1 MTEYSKRTVEI
12 RVGGRYRLGKKIGT
26 GSFGEIFEG
35 TDIFDNSSVAI
46 KLEHNTVKYPQLLF
60 EAKLLKSIP
69 GTGIPTMHW
78 FGIAGEYNAMVM
90 ELLGQ
95 NLEDLYNYCAKN
107 FSLKTILMI
116 TIQMIERLKHVHDN
130 HYIHRDI
137 KPENFLIGK
146 DTTAKTIYLLDFGLA
161 KRYRDE
167 YTHIHIPLKENR
179 NLTGTARYASCNA
192 HNGLEQSR
200 RDDMESIAYVILY
213 FFKKKLPWQGL
224 KCKDKNEKHAKIKE
238 IKMSMTPEKLFE
250 GLPKE
255 FADYLTMVKKL
266 GFEDEPA
273 YKSYIQM
280 FNKLFKAKE
289 FEMDYIY
296 DWVTVKNN
304 TNVLK
309 DASLI
314 QSAEI
319 SQKRGKDTNG
329 TQIDLLIDRKDKAIN
344 ICEIKYTAAPFAI
357 DKKVVQELQNKIH
370 VFSEE
375 TGTRKSLLLTLITA
389 NGLKDGM
396 YSGFPHC
403 VVDLDQLFLA

>member
-1 MTEYSKRTVEI
+1 MSEVYSKRTVEI

-26 GSFGEIFEG
+26 GAFGEIFEG

-46 KLEHNTVKYPQLLF
+46 KLEHNSVKYPQLLF

-69 GTGIPTMHW
+69 GTGIPVMHW

-90 ELLGQ
+90 DLLGQ

-146 DTTAKTIYLLDFGLA
+146 ETTEKTIYLIDFGLA

-213 FFKKKLPWQGL
+213 FFRKKLPWQGL

-266 GFEDEPA
+266 GFEEEPS
-273 YKSYIQM
+273 YKTYIQM

-289 FEMDYIY
+289 FEMDYRY
-296 DWVTVKNN
+296 DWVAVKDN

-309 DASLI
+309 DASLV

-319 SQKRGKDTNG
+319 SQKR
-329 TQIDLLIDRKDKAIN
+329 
-344 ICEIKYTAAPFAI
+344 EE
-357 DKKVVQELQNKIH
+357 DKKVNSTIEPNNGNAENEPKNMINELKEDNNDGEEGRKKGKNKNEKCKI
-370 VFSEE
+370 F
-375 TGTRKSLLLTLITA
+375 
-389 NGLKDGM
+389 
-396 YSGFPHC
+396 
-403 VVDLDQLFLA
+403 

>member
-1 MTEYSKRTVEI
+1 MSEIYSKRTVEI

-26 GSFGEIFEG
+26 GAFGEIFEG

-46 KLEHNTVKYPQLLF
+46 KLEHNSVKYPQLLF

-69 GTGIPTMHW
+69 GTGIPVMHW

-90 ELLGQ
+90 DLLGQ

-146 DTTAKTIYLLDFGLA
+146 DSTAKTIYLLDFGLA

-213 FFKKKLPWQGL
+213 FFRKKLPWQGL

-250 GLPKE
+250 GLPQE
-255 FADYLTMVKKL
+255 FADYLTFVKKL

-273 YKSYIQM
+273 YKNYIQM
-280 FNKLFKAKE
+280 FNRLFKAKE

-309 DASLI
+309 DASLV
-314 QSAEI
+314 QSEEM
-319 SQKRGKDTNG
+319 SQKNE
-329 TQIDLLIDRKDKAIN
+329 DRKTNSTIEPNNGNPENEPKNMIN
-344 ICEIKYTAAPFAI
+344 EIKDENNNDEDGI
-357 DKKVVQELQNKIH
+357 GKKKGKNKNEKCI
-370 VFSEE
+370 
-375 TGTRKSLLLTLITA
+375 
-389 NGLKDGM
+389 
-396 YSGFPHC
+396 
-403 VVDLDQLFLA
+403 LF

>member
-1 MTEYSKRTVEI
+1 MSEVYSKRTVEI

-26 GSFGEIFEG
+26 GAFGEIFEG

-46 KLEHNTVKYPQLLF
+46 KLEHNSVKYPQLLF

-69 GTGIPTMHW
+69 GTGIPVMHW

-90 ELLGQ
+90 DLLGQ

-213 FFKKKLPWQGL
+213 FFRKKLPWQGL

-238 IKMSMTPEKLFE
+238 MKMSITPEKLFE

-314 QSAEI
+314 QSEEV
-319 SQKRGKDTNG
+319 SQKR
-329 TQIDLLIDRKDKAIN
+329 
-344 ICEIKYTAAPFAI
+344 EE
-357 DKKVVQELQNKIH
+357 DKKVNSTIEANNGNQEYEPKNMINEINDDNNDVNDMKKKGKNNKNEKCL
-370 VFSEE
+370 VF
-375 TGTRKSLLLTLITA
+375 
-389 NGLKDGM
+389 
-396 YSGFPHC
+396 
-403 VVDLDQLFLA
+403 

>member
-1 MTEYSKRTVEI
+1 MSEVFSKRTVEI

-26 GSFGEIFEG
+26 GAFGEIFEG

-46 KLEHNTVKYPQLLF
+46 KLEHNSVKYPQLLF

-69 GTGIPTMHW
+69 STGIPVMHW

-90 ELLGQ
+90 DLLGQ

-107 FSLKTILMI
+107 FSLKTIIMI
-116 TIQMIERLKHVHDN
+116 IIQMIERLKHVHDN

-146 DTTAKTIYLLDFGLA
+146 ENTEKTIYLIDFGLA

-167 YTHIHIPLKENR
+167 YTQIHIPLKENR

-213 FFKKKLPWQGL
+213 FFRKKLPWQGL

-238 IKMSMTPEKLFE
+238 LKMSITPEKLFE
-250 GLPKE
+250 GIPKE

-273 YKSYIQM
+273 YKTYIQM

-309 DASLI
+309 DASLV
-314 QSAEI
+314 QSAEM
-319 SQKRGKDTNG
+319 SQKRDEEKKVNSTIEPNNG
-329 TQIDLLIDRKDKAIN
+329 NEENEPKNMIN
-344 ICEIKYTAAPFAI
+344 EIK
-357 DKKVVQELQNKIH
+357 DEDNVGDDNK
-370 VFSEE
+370 
-375 TGTRKSLLLTLITA
+375 RKGKNKNEKCDI
-389 NGLKDGM
+389 
-396 YSGFPHC
+396 F
-403 VVDLDQLFLA
+403 

>member
-1 MTEYSKRTVEI
+1 MSEVYSKRTVEI

-26 GSFGEIFEG
+26 GAFGEIFEG

-46 KLEHNTVKYPQLLF
+46 KLEHNSVKYPQLLF

-69 GTGIPTMHW
+69 STGIPVMHW

-90 ELLGQ
+90 DLLGQ

-107 FSLKTILMI
+107 FTLKTIIMI
-116 TIQMIERLKHVHDN
+116 IIQMIERLKHVHDN

-146 DTTAKTIYLLDFGLA
+146 DNTEKTIYLIDFGLA

-167 YTHIHIPLKENR
+167 YTQIHIPLKENR
-179 NLTGTARYASCNA
+179 NLTGTARYAICNA
-192 HNGLEQSR
+192 HNGLVQSR

-213 FFKKKLPWQGL
+213 FFRKKLPWQGL

-238 IKMSMTPEKLFE
+238 LKMSITPEKLFE
-250 GLPKE
+250 GIPKE

-273 YKSYIQM
+273 YKTYIQM

-309 DASLI
+309 DASLV
-314 QSAEI
+314 QSAEM
-319 SQKRGKDTNG
+319 SQKRDEEKKVNSTIEPNNG
-329 TQIDLLIDRKDKAIN
+329 NEENEPKNMIN
-344 ICEIKYTAAPFAI
+344 EIK
-357 DKKVVQELQNKIH
+357 DEDNVGDDNK
-370 VFSEE
+370 
-375 TGTRKSLLLTLITA
+375 RKGKNKNEKCDI
-389 NGLKDGM
+389 
-396 YSGFPHC
+396 F
-403 VVDLDQLFLA
+403 

>member
-1 MTEYSKRTVEI
+1 MSEAYSKRTVEI

-26 GSFGEIFEG
+26 GAFGEIFEG

-46 KLEHNTVKYPQLLF
+46 KLEHNSVKYPQLLF

-69 GTGIPTMHW
+69 GTGIPVMHW

-90 ELLGQ
+90 DLLGQ

-146 DTTAKTIYLLDFGLA
+146 DSTAKTIYLLDFGLA

-213 FFKKKLPWQGL
+213 FFRKKLPWQGL

-250 GLPKE
+250 GLPQE
-255 FADYLTMVKKL
+255 FADYLTFVKKL

-273 YKSYIQM
+273 YKNYIQM
-280 FNKLFKAKE
+280 FNRLFKAKE

-309 DASLI
+309 DASLV
-314 QSAEI
+314 QSEEM
-319 SQKRGKDTNG
+319 SQKNE
-329 TQIDLLIDRKDKAIN
+329 DRKIN
-344 ICEIKYTAAPFAI
+344 STIEPNNGNPENAPKNMINEIKDENNNDEDGI
-357 DKKVVQELQNKIH
+357 GKKKGKNKNEKCI
-370 VFSEE
+370 
-375 TGTRKSLLLTLITA
+375 
-389 NGLKDGM
+389 
-396 YSGFPHC
+396 
-403 VVDLDQLFLA
+403 LF

>member
-1 MTEYSKRTVEI
+1 MTEAYSKRTVEI

-26 GSFGEIFEG
+26 GAFGEIFEG
-35 TDIFDNSSVAI
+35 TDIFDSSSVAI
-46 KLEHNTVKYPQLLF
+46 KLEHNSVKYPQLLF

-69 GTGIPTMHW
+69 GTGIPVMHW

-90 ELLGQ
+90 DLLGQ

-213 FFKKKLPWQGL
+213 FFRKKLPWQGL

-266 GFEDEPA
+266 GFEDEPT
-273 YKSYIQM
+273 YKNYIQM
-280 FNKLFKAKE
+280 FTRLFKAKE

-309 DASLI
+309 DASLV
-314 QSAEI
+314 QSEEM
-319 SQKRGKDTNG
+319 SQKNE
-329 TQIDLLIDRKDKAIN
+329 DRKIN
-344 ICEIKYTAAPFAI
+344 STIEPNNGNPENEPKNMINEIKDENI
-357 DKKVVQELQNKIH
+357 NEDDGRKKGKNKNEKCI
-370 VFSEE
+370 
-375 TGTRKSLLLTLITA
+375 
-389 NGLKDGM
+389 
-396 YSGFPHC
+396 
-403 VVDLDQLFLA
+403 LF

>member
-1 MTEYSKRTVEI
+1 MSEVYSKRTVEI

-26 GSFGEIFEG
+26 GAFGEIFEG

-46 KLEHNTVKYPQLLF
+46 KLEHNSVKYPQLLF

-69 GTGIPTMHW
+69 STGIPVMHW

-90 ELLGQ
+90 DLLGQ

-107 FSLKTILMI
+107 FTLKTIIMI
-116 TIQMIERLKHVHDN
+116 IIQIIERLKHVHDN

-146 DTTAKTIYLLDFGLA
+146 DNTEKTIYLIDFGLA

-167 YTHIHIPLKENR
+167 YTQIHIPLKENR

-213 FFKKKLPWQGL
+213 FFRKKLPWQGL

-238 IKMSMTPEKLFE
+238 LKMSITPEKLFE
-250 GLPKE
+250 GIPKE

-273 YKSYIQM
+273 YKTYIQM

-309 DASLI
+309 DASLV
-314 QSAEI
+314 QSAEM
-319 SQKRGKDTNG
+319 SQKRDEEKKVNSTIEPNNG
-329 TQIDLLIDRKDKAIN
+329 NEENEPKNMIN
-344 ICEIKYTAAPFAI
+344 EIK
-357 DKKVVQELQNKIH
+357 DEDNVGDDNK
-370 VFSEE
+370 
-375 TGTRKSLLLTLITA
+375 RKGKNKNEKCDI
-389 NGLKDGM
+389 
-396 YSGFPHC
+396 F
-403 VVDLDQLFLA
+403 

>member
-1 MTEYSKRTVEI
+1 MSDTVYSKRTVEI
-12 RVGGRYRLGKKIGT
+12 RVRGRYRLGKKIGT

-95 NLEDLYNYCAKN
+95 NLEDLFSYCTKN
-107 FSLKTILMI
+107 FTLKTILMI
-116 TIQMIERLKHVHDN
+116 TIQLLERIKHVHDN
-130 HYIHRDI
+130 NYIHRDI
-137 KPENFLIGK
+137 KPQNFLVGK
-146 DTTAKTIYLLDFGLA
+146 DSTAKTIYILDFGLA

-167 YTHIHIPLKENR
+167 HTHIHIPLKENR

-213 FFKKKLPWQGL
+213 FFKGKLPWQGL
-224 KCKDKNEKHAKIKE
+224 KCKDKNEKYAKIKE
-238 IKMSMTPEKLFE
+238 MKMSITPEKLWE
-250 GLPKE
+250 GFPNE
-255 FADYLTMVKKL
+255 FAKYLTAVKKL
-266 GFEDEPA
+266 GFEEEPN
-273 YKSYIQM
+273 YKNYIQM
-280 FNKLFKAKE
+280 FNNLFKSKD
-289 FEMDYIY
+289 FEMDYLY

-309 DASLI
+309 DASLMRSEEYSK
-314 QSAEI
+314 QQENSKKNEI
-319 SQKRGKDTNG
+319 DSTMKGNNNDTNAMANNQQNMINDIQNYNNDIMG
-329 TQIDLLIDRKDKAIN
+329 EDDKSPDG
-344 ICEIKYTAAPFAI
+344 KRRMR
-357 DKKVVQELQNKIH
+357 NKN
-370 VFSEE
+370 E
-375 TGTRKSLLLTLITA
+375 K
-389 NGLKDGM
+389 
-396 YSGFPHC
+396 C
-403 VVDLDQLFLA
+403 VLF

>member
-1 MTEYSKRTVEI
+1 MTEAYSKRTVEI

-26 GSFGEIFEG
+26 GAFGEIFEG
-35 TDIFDNSSVAI
+35 TDIFDSSSVAI
-46 KLEHNTVKYPQLLF
+46 KLEHNSVKYPQLLF

-69 GTGIPTMHW
+69 GTGIPVMHW

-90 ELLGQ
+90 DLLGQ

-213 FFKKKLPWQGL
+213 FFRKKLPWQGL

-266 GFEDEPA
+266 GFEDEPT
-273 YKSYIQM
+273 YKNYIQM
-280 FNKLFKAKE
+280 FTRLFKAKE

-309 DASLI
+309 DASLV
-314 QSAEI
+314 QSEEM
-319 SQKRGKDTNG
+319 SQKNE
-329 TQIDLLIDRKDKAIN
+329 DRKIN
-344 ICEIKYTAAPFAI
+344 STIEPNNGNPENEPKNMINEIKDDNI
-357 DKKVVQELQNKIH
+357 NEEDGRKKGKNKN
-370 VFSEE
+370 E
-375 TGTRKSLLLTLITA
+375 K
-389 NGLKDGM
+389 
-396 YSGFPHC
+396 C
-403 VVDLDQLFLA
+403 VLF

>member
-1 MTEYSKRTVEI
+1 MSEVYSKRTVEI

-26 GSFGEIFEG
+26 GAFGEIFEG

-46 KLEHNTVKYPQLLF
+46 KLEHNSVKYPQLLF

-69 GTGIPTMHW
+69 GTGIPVMHW

-90 ELLGQ
+90 DLLGQ

-213 FFKKKLPWQGL
+213 FFRKKLPWQGL

-238 IKMSMTPEKLFE
+238 MKMSITPEKLFE

-314 QSAEI
+314 QSEEV
-319 SQKRGKDTNG
+319 SQKR
-329 TQIDLLIDRKDKAIN
+329 
-344 ICEIKYTAAPFAI
+344 EE
-357 DKKVVQELQNKIH
+357 DKKVNSTMEANNGNQENEPQNMINEINDDNNDVNDMKKKGKNNKNEKCL
-370 VFSEE
+370 VF
-375 TGTRKSLLLTLITA
+375 
-389 NGLKDGM
+389 
-396 YSGFPHC
+396 
-403 VVDLDQLFLA
+403 

>member
-1 MTEYSKRTVEI
+1 MSEVYSKRTVEI

-26 GSFGEIFEG
+26 GAFGEIFEG

-46 KLEHNTVKYPQLLF
+46 KLEHNSVKFPQLLF

-69 GTGIPTMHW
+69 STGIPVMHW

-90 ELLGQ
+90 DLLGQ
-95 NLEDLYNYCAKN
+95 NLEDLYTYCAKN
-107 FSLKTILMI
+107 FTLKTIIMI
-116 TIQMIERLKHVHDN
+116 IIQMIERLKHVHDN

-146 DTTAKTIYLLDFGLA
+146 DNTEKTIYLIDFGLA

-167 YTHIHIPLKENR
+167 YTQIHIPLKENR

-213 FFKKKLPWQGL
+213 FFRKKLPWQGL

-238 IKMSMTPEKLFE
+238 LKMSMTPEKLFE
-250 GLPKE
+250 GIPKE

-273 YKSYIQM
+273 YKTYIQM

-304 TNVLK
+304 TNILK
-309 DASLI
+309 DASLV

-319 SQKRGKDTNG
+319 SQKKDEEKKVNSTIEPNNGNEEIVQKNMINEIREDDNVGEDTKKRGK
-329 TQIDLLIDRKDKAIN
+329 
-344 ICEIKYTAAPFAI
+344 
-357 DKKVVQELQNKIH
+357 NKNEKCI
-370 VFSEE
+370 VF
-375 TGTRKSLLLTLITA
+375 
-389 NGLKDGM
+389 
-396 YSGFPHC
+396 
-403 VVDLDQLFLA
+403 

>member
-1 MTEYSKRTVEI
+1 MSEIYSKRTVEI

-26 GSFGEIFEG
+26 GAFGEIFEG

-46 KLEHNTVKYPQLLF
+46 KLEHNSVKYPQLLF

-69 GTGIPTMHW
+69 GTGIPIMHW

-90 ELLGQ
+90 DLLGQ

-107 FSLKTILMI
+107 FTLKTILMI
-116 TIQMIERLKHVHDN
+116 IIQMIERLKHVHDN

-213 FFKKKLPWQGL
+213 FFKGKLPWQGL
-224 KCKDKNEKHAKIKE
+224 KCKDKNEKYAKIKE
-238 IKMSMTPEKLFE
+238 MKMSITPEKLCE
-250 GLPKE
+250 GFPVE
-255 FADYLTMVKKL
+255 FAKYLTMVKKL
-266 GFEDEPA
+266 GFEEEPA
-273 YKSYIQM
+273 YKNYIQM
-280 FNKLFKAKE
+280 FTTLFKSKD
-289 FEMDYIY
+289 FEMDYAY

-309 DASLI
+309 DASLMRSDEYSKQQENSKKNNEGVDSTVQGNNNDTNAMGNYQQNVIKEI
-314 QSAEI
+314 QNDNNDIYDDDNKSPDG
-319 SQKRGKDTNG
+319 KRRGK
-329 TQIDLLIDRKDKAIN
+329 
-344 ICEIKYTAAPFAI
+344 
-357 DKKVVQELQNKIH
+357 NKNEKCI
-370 VFSEE
+370 
-375 TGTRKSLLLTLITA
+375 
-389 NGLKDGM
+389 
-396 YSGFPHC
+396 
-403 VVDLDQLFLA
+403 LF

>member
-1 MTEYSKRTVEI
+1 MTEAYSKRTVEI

-26 GSFGEIFEG
+26 GAFGEIFEG

-46 KLEHNTVKYPQLLF
+46 KLEHNSVKYPQLLF

-69 GTGIPTMHW
+69 GTGIPVMHW

-90 ELLGQ
+90 DLLGQ

-146 DTTAKTIYLLDFGLA
+146 DSTAKTIYLLDFGLA

-200 RDDMESIAYVILY
+200 RDDMESIDYVILY
-213 FFKKKLPWQGL
+213 FFRKKLPWQGL

-250 GLPKE
+250 GLPQE
-255 FADYLTMVKKL
+255 FADYLTFVKKL
-266 GFEDEPA
+266 GFKDEPA
-273 YKSYIQM
+273 YKNYIQM
-280 FNKLFKAKE
+280 FNRLFKAKE

-309 DASLI
+309 DASLV
-314 QSAEI
+314 QSEEI
-319 SQKRGKDTNG
+319 SQKNE
-329 TQIDLLIDRKDKAIN
+329 DRKIN
-344 ICEIKYTAAPFAI
+344 STIEPNNGNPENEPKNMINEIKDENNNDEDGI
-357 DKKVVQELQNKIH
+357 GKKKGKNKNEKCI
-370 VFSEE
+370 
-375 TGTRKSLLLTLITA
+375 
-389 NGLKDGM
+389 
-396 YSGFPHC
+396 
-403 VVDLDQLFLA
+403 LF

>member
-1 MTEYSKRTVEI
+1 MSEVYSKRTVEI

-26 GSFGEIFEG
+26 GAFGEIFEG

-46 KLEHNTVKYPQLLF
+46 KLEHNSVKYPQLLF

-69 GTGIPTMHW
+69 STGIPVMHW

-90 ELLGQ
+90 DLLGQ

-107 FSLKTILMI
+107 FSLKTIIMI
-116 TIQMIERLKHVHDN
+116 IIQMIERLKHVHDN

-146 DTTAKTIYLLDFGLA
+146 ENTEKTIYLIDFGLA

-167 YTHIHIPLKENR
+167 YTQIHIPLKENR

-213 FFKKKLPWQGL
+213 FFRKKLPWQGL

-238 IKMSMTPEKLFE
+238 LKMSITPEKLFE
-250 GLPKE
+250 GIPKE

-304 TNVLK
+304 TNILK
-309 DASLI
+309 DASLV

-319 SQKRGKDTNG
+319 SQKKD
-329 TQIDLLIDRKDKAIN
+329 D
-344 ICEIKYTAAPFAI
+344 
-357 DKKVVQELQNKIH
+357 DKKVNSTIEPNNGNEENNQKNMINEIRDDDNVGEDNKKRGKNKN
-370 VFSEE
+370 E
-375 TGTRKSLLLTLITA
+375 K
-389 NGLKDGM
+389 
-396 YSGFPHC
+396 C
-403 VVDLDQLFLA
+403 VVF

>member
-1 MTEYSKRTVEI
+1 MTEGVYSKRTVEI

-95 NLEDLYNYCAKN
+95 NLEDLFSYCTKN
-107 FSLKTILMI
+107 FTLKTILMI
-116 TIQMIERLKHVHDN
+116 TIQLIERIKHVHDN
-130 HYIHRDI
+130 NYIHRDI
-137 KPENFLIGK
+137 KPQNFLVGK
-146 DTTAKTIYLLDFGLA
+146 DNTAKTIYILDFGLA

-167 YTHIHIPLKENR
+167 HTHIHIPLKENR

-213 FFKKKLPWQGL
+213 FFKGKLPWQGL
-224 KCKDKNEKHAKIKE
+224 KCKDKNEKYAKIKE
-238 IKMSMTPEKLFE
+238 MKMSMTPEKLCE
-250 GLPKE
+250 GFPIE
-255 FADYLTMVKKL
+255 FAKYLTAVKKL
-266 GFEDEPA
+266 GFEEEPA

-280 FNKLFKAKE
+280 FMNLFKSKD
-289 FEMDYIY
+289 FEMDYLY

-309 DASLI
+309 EASLMKSEDYSKQADNSKKNEENI
-314 QSAEI
+314 DSTIKGNNNDTQAMGNNQQNVINDMKNYNADIMGEDD
-319 SQKRGKDTNG
+319 KTPDGKRRGKN
-329 TQIDLLIDRKDKAIN
+329 
-344 ICEIKYTAAPFAI
+344 
-357 DKKVVQELQNKIH
+357 KKENC
-370 VFSEE
+370 
-375 TGTRKSLLLTLITA
+375 TL
-389 NGLKDGM
+389 
-396 YSGFPHC
+396 F
-403 VVDLDQLFLA
+403 

>member
-1 MTEYSKRTVEI
+1 MSEVYSKRTVEI

-26 GSFGEIFEG
+26 GAFGEIFEG

-46 KLEHNTVKYPQLLF
+46 KLEHNSVKYPQLLF

-69 GTGIPTMHW
+69 STGIPVMHW

-90 ELLGQ
+90 DLLGQ

-107 FSLKTILMI
+107 FTLKTIIMI
-116 TIQMIERLKHVHDN
+116 IVQMIERLKHVHDN

-146 DTTAKTIYLLDFGLA
+146 DNTEKTIYLIDFGLA

-167 YTHIHIPLKENR
+167 YTQIHIPLKENR

-213 FFKKKLPWQGL
+213 FFRKKLPWQGL

-238 IKMSMTPEKLFE
+238 LKMSITPEKLFE
-250 GLPKE
+250 GIPKE

-273 YKSYIQM
+273 YKTYIQM

-309 DASLI
+309 DASLV
-314 QSAEI
+314 QSAEM
-319 SQKRGKDTNG
+319 SQKRDEEKKVNSTIEPNNG
-329 TQIDLLIDRKDKAIN
+329 NEENEPKNMIN
-344 ICEIKYTAAPFAI
+344 EIK
-357 DKKVVQELQNKIH
+357 DEDNVGDDNK
-370 VFSEE
+370 
-375 TGTRKSLLLTLITA
+375 RKGKNKNEKCDI
-389 NGLKDGM
+389 
-396 YSGFPHC
+396 F
-403 VVDLDQLFLA
+403 

>member
-1 MTEYSKRTVEI
+1 MSEVYSKRTVEI

-26 GSFGEIFEG
+26 GAFGEIFEG

-46 KLEHNTVKYPQLLF
+46 KLEHNSVKYPQLLF

-69 GTGIPTMHW
+69 STGIPVMHW

-90 ELLGQ
+90 DLLGQ

-107 FSLKTILMI
+107 FTLKTIIMI
-116 TIQMIERLKHVHDN
+116 IIQMIERLKHVHDN

-146 DTTAKTIYLLDFGLA
+146 DNTEKTIYLIDFGLA

-167 YTHIHIPLKENR
+167 YTQIHIPLKENR

-213 FFKKKLPWQGL
+213 FFRKKLPWQGL

-238 IKMSMTPEKLFE
+238 LKMSITPEKLFE
-250 GLPKE
+250 GIPKE

-273 YKSYIQM
+273 YKTYIQM

-309 DASLI
+309 DASLV
-314 QSAEI
+314 QSAEM
-319 SQKRGKDTNG
+319 SQKRDEEKKVNSTIEPNNG
-329 TQIDLLIDRKDKAIN
+329 NEENEPKNMIN
-344 ICEIKYTAAPFAI
+344 EIK
-357 DKKVVQELQNKIH
+357 DEDNVGDDNK
-370 VFSEE
+370 
-375 TGTRKSLLLTLITA
+375 RKGKNKNEKCKI
-389 NGLKDGM
+389 
-396 YSGFPHC
+396 F
-403 VVDLDQLFLA
+403 

>member
-1 MTEYSKRTVEI
+1 MSEPYSKRTVEI
-12 RVGGRYRLGKKIGT
+12 RVGGRYRLGKKIGA

-35 TDIFDNSSVAI
+35 TDIFDNSAVAI

-95 NLEDLYNYCAKN
+95 NLEDLFNYCGKN
-107 FSLKTILMI
+107 FTLKTILLI
-116 TIQMIERLKHVHDN
+116 TIQLIERIKHVHDN
-130 HYIHRDI
+130 NYVHRDI

-146 DTTAKTIYLLDFGLA
+146 DSTAKTIYILDFGLA

-167 YTHIHIPLKENR
+167 HTHIHIPLKENR

-213 FFKKKLPWQGL
+213 FFKGKLPWQGL
-224 KCKDKNEKHAKIKE
+224 KCKDKNEKYAKIKE
-238 IKMSMTPEKLFE
+238 MKMSITPEKLCE
-250 GLPKE
+250 GFPIE
-255 FADYLTMVKKL
+255 FAKYLNMVKKL
-266 GFEDEPA
+266 GFEEEPA
-273 YKSYIQM
+273 YKEYI
-280 FNKLFKAKE
+280 KLFTDLFKSKD
-289 FEMDYIY
+289 FEMDYLY

-309 DASLI
+309 DASLMRSQEFSKQEDSKKNNEGVDSTI
-314 QSAEI
+314 Q
-319 SQKRGKDTNG
+319 GNNNDTNPMG
-329 TQIDLLIDRKDKAIN
+329 NYQQNVINEIQNNNEIAGEENNIN
-344 ICEIKYTAAPFAI
+344 I
-357 DKKVVQELQNKIH
+357 KK
-370 VFSEE
+370 
-375 TGTRKSLLLTLITA
+375 TGKKNEKCTI
-389 NGLKDGM
+389 
-396 YSGFPHC
+396 Y
-403 VVDLDQLFLA
+403 

>member
-1 MTEYSKRTVEI
+1 MSEVYSKRTVEI

-26 GSFGEIFEG
+26 GAFGEIFEG
-35 TDIFDNSSVAI
+35 TDIFDNSAVAI
-46 KLEHNTVKYPQLLF
+46 KLEHNSVKYPQLLF

-69 GTGIPTMHW
+69 STGIPVMHW

-90 ELLGQ
+90 DLLGQ

-107 FSLKTILMI
+107 FTLKTIIMI
-116 TIQMIERLKHVHDN
+116 IIQMIERLKHVHDN

-146 DTTAKTIYLLDFGLA
+146 DNTEKTIYLIDFGLA

-167 YTHIHIPLKENR
+167 YTQIHIPLKENR

-213 FFKKKLPWQGL
+213 FFRKKLPWQGL

-238 IKMSMTPEKLFE
+238 LKMSITPEKLFE
-250 GLPKE
+250 GIPKE

-273 YKSYIQM
+273 YKTYIQM

-309 DASLI
+309 DASLV
-314 QSAEI
+314 QSAEM
-319 SQKRGKDTNG
+319 SQKRDEEKKVNSTIEPNNG
-329 TQIDLLIDRKDKAIN
+329 NEENEPKNMIN
-344 ICEIKYTAAPFAI
+344 EIK
-357 DKKVVQELQNKIH
+357 DEDNVGDDNK
-370 VFSEE
+370 
-375 TGTRKSLLLTLITA
+375 RKGKNKNEKCDI
-389 NGLKDGM
+389 
-396 YSGFPHC
+396 F
-403 VVDLDQLFLA
+403 

>member
-1 MTEYSKRTVEI
+1 MSEVYSKRTVEI

-26 GSFGEIFEG
+26 GAFGEIFEG

-46 KLEHNTVKYPQLLF
+46 KLEHNSVKYPQLLF

-69 GTGIPTMHW
+69 GTGIPVMHW

-90 ELLGQ
+90 DLLGQ

-116 TIQMIERLKHVHDN
+116 TVQMIERLKHVHDN

-319 SQKRGKDTNG
+319 SQKR
-329 TQIDLLIDRKDKAIN
+329 
-344 ICEIKYTAAPFAI
+344 EE
-357 DKKVVQELQNKIH
+357 DKKVNSTIEPNNGNPDNEPKNMINEIKDENYDGDDMKKKGKNKN
-370 VFSEE
+370 E
-375 TGTRKSLLLTLITA
+375 KCLI
-389 NGLKDGM
+389 
-396 YSGFPHC
+396 F
-403 VVDLDQLFLA
+403 

>member
-1 MTEYSKRTVEI
+1 MSEVYSKRTVEI

-26 GSFGEIFEG
+26 GAFGEIFEG

-46 KLEHNTVKYPQLLF
+46 KLEHNSVKYPQLLF

-69 GTGIPTMHW
+69 GTGIPVMHW

-90 ELLGQ
+90 DLLGL

-213 FFKKKLPWQGL
+213 FFRKKLPWQGL

-238 IKMSMTPEKLFE
+238 MKMSITPEKLFE

-314 QSAEI
+314 QSEEV
-319 SQKRGKDTNG
+319 SQKR
-329 TQIDLLIDRKDKAIN
+329 
-344 ICEIKYTAAPFAI
+344 EE
-357 DKKVVQELQNKIH
+357 DKKVNSTIEANNGNQENEPKNMINEINDDNNDVNDMKKKGKNNKNEKCL
-370 VFSEE
+370 VF
-375 TGTRKSLLLTLITA
+375 
-389 NGLKDGM
+389 
-396 YSGFPHC
+396 
-403 VVDLDQLFLA
+403 

>member
-1 MTEYSKRTVEI
+1 MSEVFSKRTVEI

-26 GSFGEIFEG
+26 GAFGEIFEG

-46 KLEHNTVKYPQLLF
+46 KLEHNSVKYPQLLF

-69 GTGIPTMHW
+69 STGIPVMHW

-90 ELLGQ
+90 DLLGQ

-107 FSLKTILMI
+107 FSLKTIIMI
-116 TIQMIERLKHVHDN
+116 IIQMIERLKHVHDN

-146 DTTAKTIYLLDFGLA
+146 ENTEKTIYLIDFGLA

-167 YTHIHIPLKENR
+167 YTQIHIPLKENR

-213 FFKKKLPWQGL
+213 FFRKKLPWQGL

-238 IKMSMTPEKLFE
+238 LKMSITPEKLFE
-250 GLPKE
+250 GIPKE

-304 TNVLK
+304 TNILK
-309 DASLI
+309 DASLV

-319 SQKRGKDTNG
+319 SQKKD
-329 TQIDLLIDRKDKAIN
+329 D
-344 ICEIKYTAAPFAI
+344 
-357 DKKVVQELQNKIH
+357 DKKVNSTIEPNNGNEENNQKNMINEIRDDDNVGEDNKKRGKNKN
-370 VFSEE
+370 E
-375 TGTRKSLLLTLITA
+375 K
-389 NGLKDGM
+389 
-396 YSGFPHC
+396 C
-403 VVDLDQLFLA
+403 VVF

>member
-1 MTEYSKRTVEI
+1 MSEVYSKRTVEI

-26 GSFGEIFEG
+26 GAFGEIFEG

-46 KLEHNTVKYPQLLF
+46 KLEHNSVKYPQLLF

-69 GTGIPTMHW
+69 STGIPVMHW

-90 ELLGQ
+90 DLLGQ

-107 FSLKTILMI
+107 FSLKTIIMI
-116 TIQMIERLKHVHDN
+116 IIQMIERLKHVHDN

-146 DTTAKTIYLLDFGLA
+146 ENTEKTIYLIDFGLA

-167 YTHIHIPLKENR
+167 YTQIHIPLKENR

-213 FFKKKLPWQGL
+213 FFRKKLPWQGL

-238 IKMSMTPEKLFE
+238 LKMSITPEKLFE
-250 GLPKE
+250 GIPKE

-304 TNVLK
+304 TNILK
-309 DASLI
+309 DASLV

-319 SQKRGKDTNG
+319 SQKKD
-329 TQIDLLIDRKDKAIN
+329 D
-344 ICEIKYTAAPFAI
+344 
-357 DKKVVQELQNKIH
+357 DKKVNSTIEPNNGNEENNQKNMINEIRDDDNVGEDNKKRGKNKNEKCDI
-370 VFSEE
+370 F
-375 TGTRKSLLLTLITA
+375 
-389 NGLKDGM
+389 
-396 YSGFPHC
+396 
-403 VVDLDQLFLA
+403 

>member
-1 MTEYSKRTVEI
+1 MSEVYSKRTVEI

-26 GSFGEIFEG
+26 GAFGEIFEG

-46 KLEHNTVKYPQLLF
+46 KLEHNSVKIPQLLF

-69 GTGIPTMHW
+69 STGIPVMHW

-90 ELLGQ
+90 DLLGQ

-107 FSLKTILMI
+107 FTLKTIIMI
-116 TIQMIERLKHVHDN
+116 IIQMIERLKHVHDN

-146 DTTAKTIYLLDFGLA
+146 DNTEKTIYLIDFGLA

-167 YTHIHIPLKENR
+167 YTQIHIPLKENR

-200 RDDMESIAYVILY
+200 RDDMESVAYVILY
-213 FFKKKLPWQGL
+213 FFRKKLPWQGL

-238 IKMSMTPEKLFE
+238 LKMSITPEKLFE
-250 GLPKE
+250 GIPKE

-273 YKSYIQM
+273 YKTYIQM

-304 TNVLK
+304 TNILK
-309 DASLI
+309 DASLV

-319 SQKRGKDTNG
+319 SQKKDDEKKVNSTIEPNNGNEEVVQKNMINEIREDDNVGEDTKKRGK
-329 TQIDLLIDRKDKAIN
+329 
-344 ICEIKYTAAPFAI
+344 
-357 DKKVVQELQNKIH
+357 NKNEKCI
-370 VFSEE
+370 VF
-375 TGTRKSLLLTLITA
+375 
-389 NGLKDGM
+389 
-396 YSGFPHC
+396 
-403 VVDLDQLFLA
+403 

>member
-1 MTEYSKRTVEI
+1 MSEVYNKRTVEI

-26 GSFGEIFEG
+26 GAFGEIFEG

-46 KLEHNTVKYPQLLF
+46 KLEHNSVKYPQLLF

-69 GTGIPTMHW
+69 GTGIPVMHW

-90 ELLGQ
+90 DLLGQ

-213 FFKKKLPWQGL
+213 FFRKKLPWQGL

-238 IKMSMTPEKLFE
+238 MKMSITPEKLFE

-314 QSAEI
+314 QSEEV
-319 SQKRGKDTNG
+319 SQKRD
-329 TQIDLLIDRKDKAIN
+329 
-344 ICEIKYTAAPFAI
+344 E
-357 DKKVVQELQNKIH
+357 DKKVNSTLEPNNGNQENEPRNMINEIRDDNNDGEDTKKKGKNNKNEKCL
-370 VFSEE
+370 VF
-375 TGTRKSLLLTLITA
+375 
-389 NGLKDGM
+389 
-396 YSGFPHC
+396 
-403 VVDLDQLFLA
+403 

>member
-1 MTEYSKRTVEI
+1 MTEAYSKRTVEI

-26 GSFGEIFEG
+26 GAFGEIFEG
-35 TDIFDNSSVAI
+35 TDIFDSSSVAI
-46 KLEHNTVKYPQLLF
+46 KLEHNSVKYPQLLF

-69 GTGIPTMHW
+69 GTGIPVMHW

-90 ELLGQ
+90 DLLGQ

-107 FSLKTILMI
+107 F
-116 TIQMIERLKHVHDN
+116 
-130 HYIHRDI
+130 
-137 KPENFLIGK
+137 
-146 DTTAKTIYLLDFGLA
+146 IYLLDFGLA

-213 FFKKKLPWQGL
+213 FFRKKLPWQGL

-266 GFEDEPA
+266 GFEDEPT
-273 YKSYIQM
+273 YKNYIQM
-280 FNKLFKAKE
+280 FTRLFKAKE

-309 DASLI
+309 DASLV
-314 QSAEI
+314 QSEEM
-319 SQKRGKDTNG
+319 SQKNE
-329 TQIDLLIDRKDKAIN
+329 DRKIN
-344 ICEIKYTAAPFAI
+344 STIEPNNGNPENEPKNMINEIKDENI
-357 DKKVVQELQNKIH
+357 NEDDGRKKGKNKNEKCI
-370 VFSEE
+370 
-375 TGTRKSLLLTLITA
+375 
-389 NGLKDGM
+389 
-396 YSGFPHC
+396 
-403 VVDLDQLFLA
+403 LF

>member
-1 MTEYSKRTVEI
+1 MSEIYSKRTVEI

-26 GSFGEIFEG
+26 GAFGEIFEG

-46 KLEHNTVKYPQLLF
+46 KLEHNSVKYPQLLF

-69 GTGIPTMHW
+69 GTGIPIMHW

-90 ELLGQ
+90 DLLGQ

-107 FSLKTILMI
+107 FTLKTILMI
-116 TIQMIERLKHVHDN
+116 IIQMIERLKHVHDN

-213 FFKKKLPWQGL
+213 FFRKKLPWQGL

-250 GLPKE
+250 GIPKE

-319 SQKRGKDTNG
+319 SQKKEEEKKINSSIEPNNGNAENEQKNVINEIRDDNDGDDMRKKGKNKNEKC
-329 TQIDLLIDRKDKAIN
+329 QI
-344 ICEIKYTAAPFAI
+344 F
-357 DKKVVQELQNKIH
+357 Q
-370 VFSEE
+370 F
-375 TGTRKSLLLTLITA
+375 
-389 NGLKDGM
+389 
-396 YSGFPHC
+396 
-403 VVDLDQLFLA
+403 

>member
-1 MTEYSKRTVEI
+1 MSDTVYSKRTVEI

-95 NLEDLYNYCAKN
+95 NLEDLFSYCTRN
-107 FSLKTILMI
+107 FTLKTILMI
-116 TIQMIERLKHVHDN
+116 TIQLLERIKHVHDN
-130 HYIHRDI
+130 NYIHRDI
-137 KPENFLIGK
+137 KPQNFLVGK
-146 DTTAKTIYLLDFGLA
+146 DSTAKTIYILDFGLA

-167 YTHIHIPLKENR
+167 HTHIHIPLKENR

-213 FFKKKLPWQGL
+213 FFKDKLPWQGL
-224 KCKDKNEKHAKIKE
+224 KCKDKNEKYAKIKE
-238 IKMSMTPEKLFE
+238 MKMSITPEKLWE
-250 GLPKE
+250 GFPNE
-255 FADYLTMVKKL
+255 FAKYLTAVKKL
-266 GFEDEPA
+266 GFEEEPN
-273 YKSYIQM
+273 YKNYIQM
-280 FNKLFKAKE
+280 FNNLFKSKD
-289 FEMDYIY
+289 FEMDYLY

-309 DASLI
+309 DASLMRSEEYSK
-314 QSAEI
+314 QQENSKKNEI
-319 SQKRGKDTNG
+319 DSTMKGNNNDTNAMANNQQNMINDIQNYNNDIMG
-329 TQIDLLIDRKDKAIN
+329 EDDKSPDG
-344 ICEIKYTAAPFAI
+344 KRRMR
-357 DKKVVQELQNKIH
+357 NK
-370 VFSEE
+370 
-375 TGTRKSLLLTLITA
+375 
-389 NGLKDGM
+389 NGK
-396 YSGFPHC
+396 C
-403 VVDLDQLFLA
+403 VLF

>member
-1 MTEYSKRTVEI
+1 MSDQVYSKRTVEI

-95 NLEDLYNYCAKN
+95 NLEDLFSYCTKN
-107 FSLKTILMI
+107 FTLKTILMI
-116 TIQMIERLKHVHDN
+116 TIQLIERIKHVHDN
-130 HYIHRDI
+130 NYIHRDI
-137 KPENFLIGK
+137 KPQNFLVGK
-146 DTTAKTIYLLDFGLA
+146 DSTAKYIYILDFGLA

-167 YTHIHIPLKENR
+167 HTHIHIPLKENR

-213 FFKKKLPWQGL
+213 FFKGKLPWQGL
-224 KCKDKNEKHAKIKE
+224 KCKDKNEKYAKIKE
-238 IKMSMTPEKLFE
+238 MKMSMTPEKLCE
-250 GLPKE
+250 GFPVE
-255 FADYLTMVKKL
+255 FAKYLTAVKKL
-266 GFEDEPA
+266 GFEEEPA
-273 YKSYIQM
+273 YKNYIQM
-280 FNKLFKAKE
+280 FTNLFKSKD
-289 FEMDYIY
+289 FEMDFLY

-309 DASLI
+309 DASLMRSEEYSKQADSSKKNDENI
-314 QSAEI
+314 DSTIKGNNNDTQAMGNNQQNVINDMKNYNADIMGEDDKSPDG
-319 SQKRGKDTNG
+319 KRRGKN
-329 TQIDLLIDRKDKAIN
+329 
-344 ICEIKYTAAPFAI
+344 
-357 DKKVVQELQNKIH
+357 KKEN
-370 VFSEE
+370 
-375 TGTRKSLLLTLITA
+375 
-389 NGLKDGM
+389 
-396 YSGFPHC
+396 C
-403 VVDLDQLFLA
+403 VLF

>member
-1 MTEYSKRTVEI
+1 MSEVYSKRTVEI

-26 GSFGEIFEG
+26 GAFGEIFEG

-46 KLEHNTVKYPQLLF
+46 KLEHNSVKYPQLLF

-69 GTGIPTMHW
+69 STGIPVMHW

-90 ELLGQ
+90 DLLGQ

-107 FSLKTILMI
+107 FSLKTIIMI
-116 TIQMIERLKHVHDN
+116 IIQMIERLKHVHDN

-146 DTTAKTIYLLDFGLA
+146 ENTEKTIYLIDFGLA

-167 YTHIHIPLKENR
+167 YTQIHIPLKENR
-179 NLTGTARYASCNA
+179 NVTGTARYASCNA

-213 FFKKKLPWQGL
+213 FFRKKLPWQGL

-238 IKMSMTPEKLFE
+238 LKMSITPEKLFE
-250 GLPKE
+250 GIPKE

-304 TNVLK
+304 TNILK
-309 DASLI
+309 DASLV

-319 SQKRGKDTNG
+319 SQKKD
-329 TQIDLLIDRKDKAIN
+329 D
-344 ICEIKYTAAPFAI
+344 
-357 DKKVVQELQNKIH
+357 DKKVNSTIEPNNGNEENNQKNMIDEIRDDDNVGEDNKKRGKNKN
-370 VFSEE
+370 E
-375 TGTRKSLLLTLITA
+375 K
-389 NGLKDGM
+389 
-396 YSGFPHC
+396 C
-403 VVDLDQLFLA
+403 VVF

>member
-1 MTEYSKRTVEI
+1 MSDTVYSKRTVEI

-95 NLEDLYNYCAKN
+95 NLEDLFSYCTRN
-107 FSLKTILMI
+107 FTLKTILMI
-116 TIQMIERLKHVHDN
+116 TIQLLERIKHVHDN
-130 HYIHRDI
+130 NYIHRDI
-137 KPENFLIGK
+137 KPQNFLVGK
-146 DTTAKTIYLLDFGLA
+146 DSTAKTIYILDFGLA

-167 YTHIHIPLKENR
+167 HTHIHIPLKENR

-213 FFKKKLPWQGL
+213 FFKGKLPWQGL
-224 KCKDKNEKHAKIKE
+224 KCKDKNEKYAKIKE
-238 IKMSMTPEKLFE
+238 MKMSITPEKLWE
-250 GLPKE
+250 GFPNE
-255 FADYLTMVKKL
+255 FAKYLTAVKKL
-266 GFEDEPA
+266 GFEEEPN
-273 YKSYIQM
+273 YKNYIQM
-280 FNKLFKAKE
+280 FNNLFKSKD
-289 FEMDYIY
+289 FEMDFSY

-309 DASLI
+309 DASLMRSEEYSK
-314 QSAEI
+314 QQENSKKNEVD
-319 SQKRGKDTNG
+319 STMKGNNNDTNAMANNQQNMINDIQNYNNDIMG
-329 TQIDLLIDRKDKAIN
+329 EDDKSPDG
-344 ICEIKYTAAPFAI
+344 KRRMR
-357 DKKVVQELQNKIH
+357 NKN
-370 VFSEE
+370 E
-375 TGTRKSLLLTLITA
+375 K
-389 NGLKDGM
+389 
-396 YSGFPHC
+396 C
-403 VVDLDQLFLA
+403 VLF

>member
-1 MTEYSKRTVEI
+1 MSEVYSKRTVEI

-26 GSFGEIFEG
+26 GAFGEIFEG

-46 KLEHNTVKYPQLLF
+46 KLEHNSVKYPQLLF

-69 GTGIPTMHW
+69 STGIPVMHW

-90 ELLGQ
+90 DLLGQ

-107 FSLKTILMI
+107 FTLKTIIMI
-116 TIQMIERLKHVHDN
+116 IIQMIERLKHVHDN

-146 DTTAKTIYLLDFGLA
+146 DNTEKTIYLIDFGLA

-167 YTHIHIPLKENR
+167 YTQIHIPLKENR

-213 FFKKKLPWQGL
+213 FFRKKLPWQGL

-238 IKMSMTPEKLFE
+238 LKMSITPEKLFE
-250 GLPKE
+250 GIPKE

-273 YKSYIQM
+273 YKTYIQM

-309 DASLI
+309 DASLV
-314 QSAEI
+314 QSAEM
-319 SQKRGKDTNG
+319 SQKRDEEKKVNSTIEPNNG
-329 TQIDLLIDRKDKAIN
+329 NEENEPKNMIN
-344 ICEIKYTAAPFAI
+344 EIK
-357 DKKVVQELQNKIH
+357 DVDNVGDDNRRKGKNKNEKCDI
-370 VFSEE
+370 F
-375 TGTRKSLLLTLITA
+375 
-389 NGLKDGM
+389 
-396 YSGFPHC
+396 
-403 VVDLDQLFLA
+403 

>member
-1 MTEYSKRTVEI
+1 MSEVYSKRTVEI

-26 GSFGEIFEG
+26 GAFGEIFEG

-46 KLEHNTVKYPQLLF
+46 KLEHNSVKYPQLLF

-69 GTGIPTMHW
+69 GTGIPVMHW

-90 ELLGQ
+90 DLLGQ

-107 FSLKTILMI
+107 FSLKSILMI

-213 FFKKKLPWQGL
+213 FFRKKLPWQGL

-238 IKMSMTPEKLFE
+238 MKMSITPEKLFE

-314 QSAEI
+314 QSEEV
-319 SQKRGKDTNG
+319 SQKRD
-329 TQIDLLIDRKDKAIN
+329 
-344 ICEIKYTAAPFAI
+344 E
-357 DKKVVQELQNKIH
+357 DKKVNSTIEPNNGNQENEPRNMINEIRDDNNDGEDTKKKGKNNKNEKCL
-370 VFSEE
+370 VF
-375 TGTRKSLLLTLITA
+375 
-389 NGLKDGM
+389 
-396 YSGFPHC
+396 
-403 VVDLDQLFLA
+403 